1 MKAHLFFTCL
11 LLGCAP
17 KADISERDP
26 LSGSN
31 PGSESGP
38 LALSVKLLVPGDDGD
53 TPVVGDEPFH
63 SGAQFAL
70 EVSANQAAYLNARL
84 LSPSGKPEVLFPE
97 AGFNRIPSRCPIRIP
112 SRGWLYMQGPT
123 GPENLRIVAST
134 KPLQQVDPIL
144 CQQVLQTGCEAQ
156 AVPAHQMQC
165 SGPAGPAQSTRGGL
179 NPLVKHSESTSSG
192 VASVSVTL
200 QHVP

>member
-1 MKAHLFFTCL
+1 MKAHLFLTCL
-11 LLGCAP
+11 LLGCVP
-17 KADISERDP
+17 KADIKERDP
-26 LSGSN
+26 LSGNNS
-31 PGSESGP
+31 GSASGP

-53 TPVVGDEPFH
+53 TPIVGDDPFH
-63 SGAQFAL
+63 SGAQFAI
-70 EVSANQAAYLNARL
+70 EVSASQAAYLNARL
-84 LSPSGKPEVLFPE
+84 LSPSGKPEVLFPD
-97 AGFNRIPSRCPIRIP
+97 AGFNRIPSHCPIRIP

-134 KPLQQVDPIL
+134 TPLEQADPIL
-144 CQQVLQTGCEAQ
+144 CQQVLQAGCGVKAM
-156 AVPAHQMQC
+156 PARQVQC
-165 SGPAGPAQSTRGGL
+165 GGPAGPVQATRGGL